1 MPRWRHGPPAA
12 PDASASR
19 EPGDFRSSGA
29 ADYRKVEDIY
39 RRTTGGGRKGPWEQ
53 GSPATAPATYSHR
66 VQRPIRRSVA
76 TYSWKTPPSCRH
88 LWKTSPEHERW
99 SAYPSLTY
107 THLVF
112 VFIETKLFS
121 RLAEDH
127 LSDEEYKALQQS
139 LIANPEA
146 GDLIRGSGGLR
157 KLRWRGSG
165 RGKRGGLRIIYYL
178 RTRQGEIWLLT
189 LYPKN
194 VADDISPK
202 VLRKIKEE
210 IDGQE

>member
-1 MPRWRHGPPAA
+1 MLR
-12 PDASASR
+12 
-19 EPGDFRSSGA
+19 FA
-29 ADYRKVEDIY
+29 ADENFNNGI
-39 RRTTGGGRKGPWEQ
+39 
-53 GSPATAPATYSHR
+53 PATHD
-66 VQRPIRRSVA
+66 PIILDSSERG
-76 TYSWKTPPSCRH
+76 SWSRC
-88 LWKTSPEHERW
+88 
-99 SAYPSLTY
+99 PSLTY
-107 THLVF
+107 NCPVF

-127 LSDEEYKALQQS
+127 LSDDERKALQQS

-189 LYPKN
+189 LYPKD
-194 VADDISPK
+194 VSEDIPAK
-202 VLRKIKEE
+202 VLRKIKEQ